1 MTDLAADHHT
11 PWPFGLKFAF
21 RFFFVFFILFVF
33 FVPNG
38 AVPLLN
44 VLYDSYIQPM
54 HGLVVWLGAH
64 VLHLPQPITTFT
76 NGSGDTTYD
85 YIVLLVCAISG
96 LVGATVWSA
105 IRRGPC
111 NYTKL
116 YYWLVVVV
124 RFYVAFTMISYG
136 GVKVIKLQFPYP
148 NLYRLLQPYG
158 NSSPMGLA
166 WTFMGFSEGYNYFT
180 GLAELS
186 CGILLLFRRT
196 TTLGAL
202 IGFVVSAN
210 IMAINY
216 CFDVPVKIVS
226 TLLTI
231 MCLFILSKDAGRF
244 LNLLIL
250 NRPVQP
256 ANLAPMR
263 FRKKWKNI
271 TMATLKY
278 LVIAY
283 TIAGTVSNVYY
294 GYNNYGDHAPKPP
307 LYGIYEVKSFVRGKD
322 TVAPL
327 ITDTTRWRRLV
338 INYKGTAKVYLMNDS
353 VRNYS
358 FDVADKKPVVQMHLS
373 SDNKNTYFMKFERPK
388 PDSLILRGKLA
399 ADSVIISMHRL
410 DEKKFRLTS
419 RGFHWVNEY
428 PYNR

>member
-11 PWPFGLKFAF
+11 PWPFALKFAL

-44 VLYDSYIQPM
+44 VFYDSYIQPM

-85 YIVLLVCAISG
+85 YIVLLVCAVSG
-96 LVGATVWSA
+96 LVGAAVWSA

-116 YYWLVVVV
+116 YYWLIVVV

-226 TLLTI
+226 TMLTV

-244 LNLLIL
+244 FNLLVL
-250 NRPVQP
+250 NRPAQP

-283 TIAGTVSNVYY
+283 VIASTVNNLYY

-322 TVAPL
+322 TIAPL

-338 INYKGTAKVYLMNDS
+338 INYKGGARAYLMNDS
-353 VRNYS
+353 VRN
-358 FDVADKKPVVQMHLS
+358 L
-373 SDNKNTYFMKFERPK
+373 NFEVDTAK
-388 PDSLILRGKLA
+388 KLA
-399 ADSVIISMHRL
+399 TVYSATDTLHKYTMQYARIPKDTLLLKGFYKGDTLKIKLHRF
-410 DEKKFRLTS
+410 DENKFRLTS

>member
-44 VLYDSYIQPM
+44 VFYDSYIQPM

-85 YIVLLVCAISG
+85 YIVLLVCAISA

-196 TTLGAL
+196 TALGAL

-250 NRPVQP
+250 NRPAQP
-256 ANLAPMR
+256 ANLTPMR

-283 TIAGTVSNVYY
+283 VIASDVSNLFY
-294 GYNNYGDHAPKPP
+294 GYNNYGDHASKPP

-338 INYKGTAKVYLMNDS
+338 INYKGTARAYLMNDS
-353 VRNYS
+353 VRN
-358 FDVADKKPVVQMHLS
+358 L
-373 SDNKNTYFMKFERPK
+373 NFEVDTAK
-388 PDSLILRGKLA
+388 KLA
-399 ADSVIISMHRL
+399 TVYSATDTLHKYKLHYARIPKDTLLLKGFYKGDTVNVKLHRF